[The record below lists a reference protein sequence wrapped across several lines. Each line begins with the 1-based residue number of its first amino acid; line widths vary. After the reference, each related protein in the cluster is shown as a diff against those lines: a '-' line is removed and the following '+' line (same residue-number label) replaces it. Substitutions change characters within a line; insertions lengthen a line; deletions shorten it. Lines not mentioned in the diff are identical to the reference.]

1 MFRLAFYFG
10 GKDKEPFSLYVEDTK
25 THEEFRFT
33 VINDTPVITKNEE
46 PYIKT
51 KDNSKV
57 REKKEAKLKA
67 IELFGINIM
76 TAINIVEAEQKL
88 VIQE

>member
-1 MFRLAFYFG
+1 LSERQRLDKAFQ
-10 GKDKEPFSLYVEDTK
+10 DKIDTLNRENEVEL
-25 THEEFRFT
+25 EL
-33 VINDTPVITKNEE
+33 
-46 PYIKT
+46 IKEI
-51 KDNSKV
+51 
-57 REKKEAKLKA
+57 EKQKEAKLKA